1 MTVRRGGRRIGNDS
15 ASLPNRGSVVL
26 ILVLVVVWACVDF
39 TNGFHDTVNAVVT
52 SIATGR

>member
-26 ILVLVVVWACVDF
+26 ILVLVVVWACV
-39 TNGFHDTVNAVVT
+39 
-52 SIATGR
+52 